1 MQQYELLEKLQQ
13 EIRQSAFD
21 IRAEPQVLQAME
33 KGLLQESFM
42 VTADQLFR
50 RSYSRDIVSAKIDDQ
65 SARDMLLLYLSRGG
79 LYDHLPEGLF
89 FRQPHRG
96 NRLITVA
103 DMASDYKLNKKR
115 EEEIRRFFMPVEH
128 ELFLHSLEVEKEENA
143 LLQGL
148 QSGILNDYFNRFWNL
163 PASIPAIFIP
173 RLISLL
179 PYAYRIAGNWGL
191 TAQCF
196 THILNEEVKL
206 VQLPPVVADASALAP
221 PQALG
226 EAALG
231 IDMVSGTAFEEG
243 EPAIEINIG
252 PLLRSGLSDY
262 LEGGERY
269 TLLETLNRFFL
280 PAGLDVKFS
289 VQLPVEKMN
298 MSLTKG
304 EEPVLGYSSVL

>member
-115 EEEIRRFFMPVEH
+115 
-128 ELFLHSLEVEKEENA
+128 
-143 LLQGL
+143 
-148 QSGILNDYFNRFWNL
+148 FN
-163 PASIPAIFIP
+163 
-173 RLISLL
+173 
-179 PYAYRIAGNWGL
+179 
-191 TAQCF
+191 
-196 THILNEEVKL
+196 
-206 VQLPPVVADASALAP
+206 
-221 PQALG
+221 
-226 EAALG
+226 
-231 IDMVSGTAFEEG
+231 VS
-243 EPAIEINIG
+243 
-252 PLLRSGLSDY
+252 
-262 LEGGERY
+262 
-269 TLLETLNRFFL
+269 
-280 PAGLDVKFS
+280 
-289 VQLPVEKMN
+289 
-298 MSLTKG
+298 
-304 EEPVLGYSSVL
+304 SSVYLSPPSR

>member
-1 MQQYELLEKLQQ
+1 M
-13 EIRQSAFD
+13 
-21 IRAEPQVLQAME
+21 
-33 KGLLQESFM
+33 
-42 VTADQLFR
+42 
-50 RSYSRDIVSAKIDDQ
+50 
-65 SARDMLLLYLSRGG
+65 
-79 LYDHLPEGLF
+79 
-89 FRQPHRG
+89 
-96 NRLITVA
+96 
-103 DMASDYKLNKKR
+103 
-115 EEEIRRFFMPVEH
+115 
-128 ELFLHSLEVEKEENA
+128 EKEENA

-221 PQALG
+221 PPALG